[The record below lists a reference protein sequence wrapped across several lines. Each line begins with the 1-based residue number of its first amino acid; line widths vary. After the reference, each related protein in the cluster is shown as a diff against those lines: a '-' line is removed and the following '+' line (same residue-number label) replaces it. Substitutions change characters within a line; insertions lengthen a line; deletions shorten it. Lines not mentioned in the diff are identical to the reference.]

1 MLIVRFILLFGGPC
15 RKGLHTLIF
24 KNTLFFS
31 HIAAAAFSHCV
42 FNISVQLQSET
53 SHLCSTFGESCI
65 LLRMVKPIRGRV
77 G

>member
-1 MLIVRFILLFGGPC
+1 MLIVRFILLLGGPS

-31 HIAAAAFSHCV
+31 HIATAAFSHCV
-42 FNISVQLQSET
+42 LNAPVQLQSET
-53 SHLCSTFGESCI
+53 SHLCLTFRESCI
-65 LLRMVKPIRGRV
+65 LLRRVKPIRGRV